1 MVSEETVEQVNPFF
15 AFSSQVINTLSVPA
29 AVVDAWRLIDINAA
43 WRSLMDA
50 PAQAELAL
58 GDLIATEDLQP
69 ATDLITQAVLAGN
82 ASCIEVRLLTQ
93 GRQRQW
99 FQLQT
104 HPLPPTGHGRHCLI
118 TATDIHQ
125 QRQAQEQ
132 LRALTTANPSLAA
145 NMTHCIKLMELD
157 GTLLHMNSTG
167 HRALGIPEGAP
178 LGMRWLSLLPAD
190 VQEDGEGALRT
201 ARAGLTARF
210 TGRSELP
217 DGTVH
222 HWDNTLTPVKSS
234 DGTIANIVCV
244 SRDVTAESNALR
256 SLEASRKRLEIAA
269 RVGGLGVW
277 DYDIVNDELRCDDT
291 WHRIMGRDPSAP
303 VTRIEDLRSMIHIE
317 DRERAIE
324 VTRVAAEL
332 IESGQDYGIVFRIVR
347 PDGEVRWIRSA
358 ARLEHQGPRPVRAIG
373 FVVDVTE
380 SMPVAPSAT
389 HEAATTQRRSGMPG
403 GRRRKGSRAE
413 SPAS

>member
-1 MVSEETVEQVNPFF
+1 MVSEETVQQVNPFF
-15 AFSSQVINTLSVPA
+15 AFSSQVINALSTPA
-29 AVVDAWRLIDINAA
+29 AVVDSWRLIDINAA
-43 WRSLMDA
+43 WQRLLDSS
-50 PAQAELAL
+50 AEPELSL
-58 GDLIATEDLQP
+58 GDLIAPEDLQS
-69 ATDLITQAVLAGN
+69 ATDLIERAVQAGN
-82 ASCIEVRLLTQ
+82 ASCIEIRLVTHHQ
-93 GRQRQW
+93 QRQW

-104 HPLPPTGHGRHCLI
+104 HPLPQTGRGRHCLI

-125 QRQAQEQ
+125 QRQAQEL
-132 LRALTTANPSLAA
+132 LRALTTANTSVAA

-178 LGMRWLSLLPAD
+178 LGMRWLSLLPED
-190 VQEDGEGALRT
+190 VQDDGEGALRM
-201 ARAGLTARF
+201 ARAGLTAKF

-269 RVGGLGVW
+269 LVGGLGVW
-277 DYDIVNDELRCDDT
+277 DYDIINDELRCDDT
-291 WHRIMGRDPSAP
+291 WHRIMGRDPNVP
-303 VTRIEDLRSMIHIE
+303 ITRIEDLRSMIHIE
-317 DRERAIE
+317 DRERATE

-332 IESGQDYGIVFRIVR
+332 IDSGQDYGIVFRIVR

-358 ARLEHQGPRPVRAIG
+358 ARLEHQGQRAVRAIG
-373 FVVDVTE
+373 FVVDITD
-380 SMPVAPSAT
+380 
-389 HEAATTQRRSGMPG
+389 
-403 GRRRKGSRAE
+403 SRPAE
-413 SPAS
+413 SASADTLRPGRARCND

>member
-1 MVSEETVEQVNPFF
+1 MFSVLQILGRRGNMVSEETVEQVNPFF
-15 AFSSQVINTLSVPA
+15 AFSSQVINALSIPA
-29 AVVDAWRLIDINAA
+29 AVVDTWRLIDINPA
-43 WRSLMDA
+43 WRCLIGTCVQPEPS
-50 PAQAELAL
+50 L
-58 GDLIATEDLQP
+58 GDLIAPEDLQS
-69 ATDLITQAVLAGN
+69 ATDLIQQAMVAGN
-82 ASCIEVRLLTQ
+82 ASCIEARLLTHN
-93 GRQRQW
+93 GQRQW

-104 HPLPPTGHGRHCLI
+104 HPLPPTVRGRHCLI

-132 LRALTTANPSLAA
+132 LRALTTANTSVAA
-145 NMTHCIKLMELD
+145 NMTHCIKLMALD

-167 HRALGIPEGAP
+167 HRALGIAEGAP

-190 VQEDGEGALRT
+190 VQEDGEGALRM
-201 ARAGLTARF
+201 ARAGLTAKF

-234 DGTIANIVCV
+234 DGTITNIVCV

-269 RVGGLGVW
+269 LVGGLGVW
-277 DYDIVNDELRCDDT
+277 DYDIANDELRCDST
-291 WHRIMGRDPSAP
+291 WHRIMGRDPSMP
-303 VTRIEDLRSMIHIE
+303 ITRIEDLRAMIHIE
-317 DRERAIE
+317 DRERATE

-332 IESGQDYGIVFRIVR
+332 LESGQDYGIVFRIVR

-358 ARLEHQGPRPVRAIG
+358 ARLEHQGPRAVRAIG
-373 FVVDVTE
+373 FVVDITDSRRMEAHLPGPEPTV
-380 SMPVAPSAT
+380 SAV
-389 HEAATTQRRSGMPG
+389 R
-403 GRRRKGSRAE
+403 
-413 SPAS
+413 